1 MSDNVMTT
9 PDQDDVLNRLNALL
23 NRDKVEAATRP
34 LDEPSSAPEKEIP
47 LLVDIVEYGQVSA
60 VGVERNDAHTQEVS
74 PDTLQEMTDLVQDAI
89 VDYLR
94 PTLESAVR
102 QALVDLRPR
111 LEDLV
116 RQSLLNGKRPG

>member
-23 NRDKVEAATRP
+23 NRDKVEAAAKP
-34 LDEPSSAPEKEIP
+34 LEEPSPPPEKEIP
-47 LLVDIVEYGQVSA
+47 LFVDIVEYGQVSA
-60 VGVERNDAHTQEVS
+60 VGVQRNDAHTLEVS

-116 RQSLLNGKRPG
+116 RQSLLNGKRSD